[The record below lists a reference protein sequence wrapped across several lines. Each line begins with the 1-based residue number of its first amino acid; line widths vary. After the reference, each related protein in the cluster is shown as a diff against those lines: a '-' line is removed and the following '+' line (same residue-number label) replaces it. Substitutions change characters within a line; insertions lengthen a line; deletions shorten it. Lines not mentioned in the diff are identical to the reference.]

1 MNKDIMR
8 LLQIICDVITDGDDV
23 DFEELNEI
31 ADRNNLII
39 DEDCCVLRKGIKEE
53 SESV

>member
-1 MNKDIMR
+1 VIMNKDIMR

-31 ADRNNLII
+31 AVHNNLII
-39 DEDCCVLRKGIKEE
+39 DEDCCVYERE
-53 SESV
+53 